1 MTGDHFFI
9 QIFQNKTGFFSQAR
23 CFAGHLTNI
32 VKAPKKTKMTR
43 FASHLNSDLNYNFQT
58 SHFISTFLSTHADRL
73 DVDIS
78 FTVCY
83 LFFLFVRL
91 WISPASGVKF
101 CIVVYGRPGQG
112 ISHFGELCSP
122 RSPKSDGS
130 ACVDNH
136 QSPPLAVLVAL
147 SRRLLHERF

>member
-9 QIFQNKTGFFSQAR
+9 QIFQNRTGFFSQAR

-83 LFFLFVRL
+83 LFFFVCTVMDFSSERSQILHSGLWASWAGNLPFWGTLF
-91 WISPASGVKF
+91 PQK
-101 CIVVYGRPGQG
+101 P
-112 ISHFGELCSP
+112 
-122 RSPKSDGS
+122 
-130 ACVDNH
+130 
-136 QSPPLAVLVAL
+136 
-147 SRRLLHERF
+147 